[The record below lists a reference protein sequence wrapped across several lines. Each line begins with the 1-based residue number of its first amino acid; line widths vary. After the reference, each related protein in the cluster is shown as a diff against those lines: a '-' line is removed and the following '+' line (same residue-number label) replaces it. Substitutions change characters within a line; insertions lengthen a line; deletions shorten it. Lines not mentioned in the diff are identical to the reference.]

1 MKLSAK
7 YFVTV
12 FILIPVVTLSIMCN
26 PAANET
32 NKISGTVYFD
42 DGRTLDFLDLTSLIF
57 ILKEGAES
65 IPQNVSEWP
74 VSFDKTSRSRS
85 IPLSWIKSIK
95 VLSYETKERYRCLF
109 NPVVLIKSVTG
120 VEIQSEYK
128 TLEWIKVKAI
138 DDSSGEVKEP
148 YVYFADVGVYL
159 VEDIPS
165 KINIRKIVLN
175 N

>member
-1 MKLSAK
+1 MKLSAES
-7 YFVTV
+7 FVV
-12 FILIPVVTLSIMCN
+12 AFILIGLVTLSIMCS
-26 PAANET
+26 PATKET
-32 NKISGTVYFD
+32 DKISGTIYFE
-42 DGRTLDFLDLTSLIF
+42 DGNTLDFLDLTSLIF

-74 VSFDKTSRSRS
+74 ISFDKTSRSRS
-85 IPLSWIKSIK
+85 IPLSWVKSIE

-120 VEIQSEYK
+120 VEIQSQYK
-128 TLEWIKVKAI
+128 TLEWIKIKAI
-138 DDSSGEVKEP
+138 DDSSGEVKER
-148 YVYFADVGVYL
+148 YLYFADVGVYL
-159 VEDIPS
+159 VEDVPS